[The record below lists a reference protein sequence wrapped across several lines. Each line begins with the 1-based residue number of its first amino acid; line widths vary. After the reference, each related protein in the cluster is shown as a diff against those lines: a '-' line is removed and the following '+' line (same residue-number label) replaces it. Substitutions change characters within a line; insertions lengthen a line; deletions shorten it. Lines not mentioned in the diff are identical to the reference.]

1 MLVQGI
7 EHTAV
12 ADEEQ
17 QLVRMR
23 GQPTGNDGRDAL
35 EDLVKGISV
44 RGEDVAGGLVG
55 SQAVTRFDLANNEP
69 IEASEVPFHQPA
81 LDLDRLAEPFGD
93 DGGRRNRSDQW
104 AHHNPVNR
112 NLGEAL
118 RRRMGLE
125 QFRRG

>member
-17 QLVRMR
+17 QLVGMR
-23 GQPTGNDGRDAL
+23 GQPTGKDGRDAL

-55 SQAVTRFDLANNEP
+55 SQAVARFDLADNEP

-81 LDLDRLAEPFGD
+81 LDLDRLAEPVGD
-93 DGGRRNRSDQW
+93 DGGRRNRSDQRS
-104 AHHNPVNR
+104 PQSCQS
-112 NLGEAL
+112 EP
-118 RRRMGLE
+118 RRGTPPPHGPE